1 MTSSPVSEFEPLPR
15 RAYVMSQFPEFC
27 ETFILNEIVEL
38 GKRGVPFEVFSLKRC
53 RDGHFQPGAEAIM
66 REATHYAPPVLS
78 LAILSAHVAWMFRA
92 PGRYISTLALAL
104 RAIRGPWETFL
115 KTLYVFAQAPWFARL
130 AERRGLEH
138 IHAHWASVPASA
150 GLFIARLMG
159 RPFSLT
165 GHAYDLFI
173 DRTLLEE
180 KIRAAEYVVTCT
192 QYNRDFLLKTYPWAK
207 PEHLHAVYHGVDLTA
222 FDEAHDPTIEEPL
235 LLSVGRLCDTKG
247 FPELIEACRLLRERG
262 VAFSCRIVGDGYMR
276 EELERQIRES
286 ALEGVVT
293 IAGLLPRAA
302 VRDLYRRARLFVLP
316 CVVTPRG
323 DRDGL
328 PNVIVEAMAMGLPV
342 VASNISGIPEAVV
355 EGETGRLTPPHD
367 PEALAEA
374 IQSLW
379 EDPALRARM
388 GRAGHAR
395 ACERFG
401 LEQNVALL
409 AALTH
414 RESRTQVSDG
424 DVR

>member
-1 MTSSPVSEFEPLPR
+1 
-15 RAYVMSQFPEFC
+15 
-27 ETFILNEIVEL
+27 
-38 GKRGVPFEVFSLKRC
+38 
-53 RDGHFQPGAEAIM
+53 
-66 REATHYAPPVLS
+66 
-78 LAILSAHVAWMFRA
+78 
-92 PGRYISTLALAL
+92 
-104 RAIRGPWETFL
+104 
-115 KTLYVFAQAPWFARL
+115 
-130 AERRGLEH
+130 
-138 IHAHWASVPASA
+138 
-150 GLFIARLMG
+150 
-159 RPFSLT
+159 
-165 GHAYDLFI
+165 
-173 DRTLLEE
+173 
-180 KIRAAEYVVTCT
+180 
-192 QYNRDFLLKTYPWAK
+192 TYPWAR

-222 FDEAHDPTIEEPL
+222 FDEAHDPAVEEPL

-247 FPELIEACRLLRERG
+247 FPELVEACRLLRERG

-276 EELERQIRES
+276 DDLERQIRES
-286 ALEGVVT
+286 GLEGVVT

-316 CVVTPRG
+316 CVVTSRG

-367 PEALAEA
+367 PGALAEA

-395 ACERFG
+395 TRERFG
-401 LEQNVALL
+401 LEHNVALL

-414 RESRTQVSDG
+414 RESRAQVSG
-424 DVR
+424 ENVR

>member
-1 MTSSPVSEFEPLPR
+1 
-15 RAYVMSQFPEFC
+15 
-27 ETFILNEIVEL
+27 
-38 GKRGVPFEVFSLKRC
+38 
-53 RDGHFQPGAEAIM
+53 
-66 REATHYAPPVLS
+66 
-78 LAILSAHVAWMFRA
+78 
-92 PGRYISTLALAL
+92 
-104 RAIRGPWETFL
+104 
-115 KTLYVFAQAPWFARL
+115 
-130 AERRGLEH
+130 
-138 IHAHWASVPASA
+138 
-150 GLFIARLMG
+150 
-159 RPFSLT
+159 
-165 GHAYDLFI
+165 
-173 DRTLLEE
+173 
-180 KIRAAEYVVTCT
+180 
-192 QYNRDFLLKTYPWAK
+192 
-207 PEHLHAVYHGVDLTA
+207 
-222 FDEAHDPTIEEPL
+222 
-235 LLSVGRLCDTKG
+235 VGRLCDTKG